1 MTHQYR
7 LPSKLFVTGTG
18 TDIGKTLVSAV
29 LMAGTR
35 GCYWKPIQSGIEET
49 TDTQWIKAV
58 TGLPENHFWP
68 ECYRLHQPLSP
79 HAAAA
84 LDGVHIDL
92 AAIRLPVSKLSQHL
106 IVEGAGGLMVP
117 LNEHH
122 FMLDVII
129 QCQLP
134 VLLVAASGLGTIN
147 HTLLSLEM
155 LRRHHI
161 EIAGV
166 VLNGPLN
173 PSNRHAIEYY
183 GQTSVVAQIEP
194 LPLVNASVLQ
204 RLFIDH
210 FGVCA

>member
-1 MTHQYR
+1 MTR
-7 LPSKLFVTGTG
+7 KSWLPQKLFVTGTD

-29 LMAGTR
+29 LVAGTQ
-35 GCYWKPIQSGIEET
+35 GCYWKPIQSGFEQT
-49 TDTQWIKAV
+49 TDTQWIKSV
-58 TGLPENHFWP
+58 TGLPENHFFP
-68 ECYRLHQPLSP
+68 ERYRLRQPLSP

-84 LDGVHIDL
+84 ADGVHIDL
-92 AAIRLPVSKLSQHL
+92 AAIELPAQISSQHL

-117 LNEHH
+117 LNERH

-166 VLNGPLN
+166 VLNGPFN
-173 PSNRHAIEYY
+173 PSNRHAIEFY
-183 GQTSVVAQIEP
+183 GQTSVMAQIEP
-194 LPLVNASVLQ
+194 LPHINADVLQ
-204 RLFIDH
+204 KVFADH
-210 FGVCA
+210 FCVSS